1 MTNILEK
8 IIQEKKDT
16 LKIVKKNNSLD
27 SLENKIKTI
36 NTFLNFKD
44 TIINNKKISLIS
56 EIKKASPSAGILVKD
71 FNHLDIAKIYVD
83 NEATC
88 LSVLTEEKFFLGK
101 LDYIEDIKS
110 KFKIPVLAKDFFID
124 PYQIALSKS
133 YGCDCILIIIA
144 ALDKKQADDIY
155 TEALKHNL
163 SVIVE
168 VHDEK
173 EAEASLKYD
182 KALIGINNRN
192 LKTLDISINNTISIF
207 EILKNHRSPLLSESG
222 IKDEKDAKY
231 IYEKT
236 GIKNFLIGESL
247 LKSDN
252 TAELMKRFTQIIQ

>member
-8 IIQEKKDT
+8 IVQEKKET
-16 LKIVKKNNSLD
+16 LKEIKKNNSLR
-27 SLENKIKTI
+27 SLEDKIKNT
-36 NTFLNFKD
+36 NTFLNFKNA
-44 TIINNKKISLIS
+44 INNNKKISLIS

-71 FNHLDIAKIYVD
+71 FNHLDIAKLYVD
-83 NEATC
+83 HGATC
-88 LSVLTEEKFFLGK
+88 LSVLTEEKNFLGK
-101 LDYIEDIKS
+101 LDYVKDIKD

-144 ALDKKQADDIY
+144 ALDKKLADEIY

-168 VHDEK
+168 VHDKK

-182 KALIGINNRN
+182 QALIGINNRN

-207 EILKNHRSPLLSESG
+207 EILKNHKGPIISESG

-247 LKSDN
+247 LKSVN
-252 TAELMKRFTQIIQ
+252 TAELMKRLTQIIQ